1 MTTKEFISRITDGT
15 LLDNDI
21 ALYASKCVDVRVLL
35 NDLYLAKIAL
45 DDITGKRFVKNHKE
59 ECLLDNAIGVIEKV
73 FDVHYVEVE
82 EESEDIPLPVE
93 LNTEKAQIFFK
104 RAIKTGLI
112 TEIKPG
118 TSYKFQGSKTLLS
131 YFCGKIYCDD
141 IVEFDDVER
150 KYILLYTSDRKETK
164 ILPQKQLPEE
174 ALSKLFGV
182 KNLSQSRHQ
191 ARKHQIRNYQKV
203 DILDEAAD

>member
-45 DDITGKRFVKNHKE
+45 DDITGKRYVKNHKE

-73 FDVHYVEVE
+73 FNVHYVEVE

-131 YFCGKIYCDD
+131 YFCGKIFYIADPKPIWLRIGRIRFAIKFQKGWILCSNIFILPRISAD
-141 IVEFDDVER
+141 ILWRNYTHLPR
-150 KYILLYTSDRKETK
+150 KYETR
-164 ILPQKQLPEE
+164 
-174 ALSKLFGV
+174 S
-182 KNLSQSRHQ
+182 
-191 ARKHQIRNYQKV
+191 
-203 DILDEAAD
+203 